1 MLYGNGVFSMQIYK
15 LFMGKKHNTI
25 GKQIIGII
33 FFTIICPSII
43 FYWVVVKKYSDDL
56 LQSAIKD
63 RQNLLTAINR
73 SLSLQFDITKEL
85 SMMIYYDKSVKEYID
100 NGDYSSIPNN
110 VKESLESITNSYIS
124 VDSILLCFK
133 DNVYTYG

>member
-1 MLYGNGVFSMQIYK
+1 MFIYK

-25 GKQIIGII
+25 GRQIIGLILI
-33 FFTIICPSII
+33 TIICPSVI

-56 LQSAIKD
+56 LQSAIME

-100 NGDYSSIPNN
+100 NRNYNSIPNN
-110 VKESLESITNSYIS
+110 VKESLESITNSYLS

-133 DNVYTYG
+133 ENV